1 MLKMIDSLLHSSS
14 LSKLIPLA
22 AKRKK
27 TMSTFDVD
35 GEFGEGAPT
44 EKATSAPIQ
53 APQTI
58 QSLSLL
64 SISNTKNSHTQ
75 EIISYG
81 DDLLNQLKTLQYQL
95 LGNEV
100 SHEQLHELETMFQ
113 TLPKELQSIPA
124 DLRGI
129 VDDIQVRVAV
139 ELAKLSINR

>member
-14 LSKLIPLA
+14 LNRLVPLA

-27 TMSTFDVD
+27 TIGTFDVD
-35 GEFGEGAPT
+35 ADLGEGETA
-44 EKATSAPIQ
+44 EKATSTPIQ
-53 APQTI
+53 TPQKI

-64 SISNTKNSHTQ
+64 SISNTKNSNTQ

-100 SHEQLHELETMFQ
+100 SHEQLHELETVFQ